1 MLSEVYH
8 IHTKVY
14 SQKSS
19 VHTHMSSG
27 YSVRAKKKM
36 IRPIKSHVGGVL
48 VWRPNFRLFLVL
60 VGCSGLAMR
69 IASQKFNAKVH
80 TVRLKENDFLP

>member
-1 MLSEVYH
+1 MLSEVYY

-27 YSVRAKKKM
+27 YSIRAKKKNDTSNQ
-36 IRPIKSHVGGVL
+36 IPRRRCVSLAPKF
-48 VWRPNFRLFLVL
+48 PPFLVL
-60 VGCSGLAMR
+60 EGCSGLAMR